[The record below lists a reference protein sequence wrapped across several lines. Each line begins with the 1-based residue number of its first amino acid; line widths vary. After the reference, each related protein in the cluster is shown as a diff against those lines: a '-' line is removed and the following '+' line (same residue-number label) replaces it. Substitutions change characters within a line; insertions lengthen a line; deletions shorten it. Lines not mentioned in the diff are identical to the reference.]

1 MSFDCIWRNG
11 NIWKSLLHK
20 FIYVPQ
26 LLIFNVLVVLCIVC
40 VFWPYLS
47 LLFYLHPFLHIYSSK
62 QLEQITA
69 KMTLKLLQ
77 DIGVFNVN
85 VLFTFLNVY
94 SLNSNNESQHSH
106 CNSWLFLTP
115 TSSLLNSALVK
126 SALS

>member
-26 LLIFNVLVVLCIVC
+26 LLIFNALVVLCIVC

-94 SLNSNNESQHSH
+94 SLDSNNESQHSH
-106 CNSWLFLTP
+106 RNSWLFLTP